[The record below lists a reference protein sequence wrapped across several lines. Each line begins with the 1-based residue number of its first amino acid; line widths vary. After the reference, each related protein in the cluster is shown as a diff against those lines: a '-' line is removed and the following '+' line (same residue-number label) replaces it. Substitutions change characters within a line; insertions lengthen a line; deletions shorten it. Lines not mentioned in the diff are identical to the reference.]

1 MALATLSML
10 TEAAEDAPVLCV
22 IDDAQW
28 LDQATADAV
37 LVASR
42 RLGADR
48 VAVVF
53 AARDGE
59 GRTFAPDGVPAVGAG
74 AADRRSCPRAAH
86 RGGRGRACPTRSR
99 TG

>member
-1 MALATLSML
+1 M
-10 TEAAEDAPVLCV
+10 LCV

-59 GRTFAPDGVPAVGAG
+59 GRTFAPDGVPAVALTPLTGARP
-74 AADRRSCPRAAH
+74 ARCSPRRPAPP
-86 RGGRGRACPTRSR
+86 CPTTSR

>member
-1 MALATLSML
+1 ML
-10 TEAAEDAPVLCV
+10 TETAEDSTVLCV

-28 LDQATADAV
+28 LDQASAEAL

-53 AARDGE
+53 AARDG
-59 GRTFAPDGVPAVGAG
+59 D
-74 AADRRSCPRAAH
+74 AARSCPTMSPRC
-86 RGGRGRACPTRSR
+86 R
-99 TG
+99 

>member
-1 MALATLSML
+1 M
-10 TEAAEDAPVLCV
+10 LCV
-22 IDDAQW
+22 VDDAQW

-37 LVASR
+37 LVAAR

-59 GRTFAPDGVPAVGAG
+59 GHSV
-74 AADRRSCPRAAH
+74 RA
-86 RGGRGRACPTRSR
+86 RRACPSWR
-99 TG
+99 